1 MTKSEFMNKFSRTF
15 HRAGLKVKKHS
26 PEILLGV
33 GIVSGVAATVFACKA
48 TTKLSTVL
56 ENSKNNIDQIKTYV
70 AENGYSEEYS
80 EQDYKKDL
88 TIVYTKSAVDLI
100 KLYGPSVL
108 LGAAS
113 IGCILSSH
121 NIVRKRNV
129 ALAAAYASVDS
140 SFKDYRK
147 NVIDRFGKELDKE
160 LKFNI
165 KSEEKEETVTNE
177 DGTETVVKKTVTT
190 ATVDGVSDYA
200 RFFAEGQA
208 GWEKDSEHN
217 LYFLKCQERIA
228 NEMLQERGH
237 VFLNEVYDLI
247 DVPRTQAGQ
256 IMGWVYDP
264 ENPDSDN
271 YIDFGIYK
279 LDNERKRAFVN
290 GHECNI
296 LLDFNVEGNVW
307 NLMRIRDGL

>member
-1 MTKSEFMNKFSRTF
+1 MTKTDIMNKFSRTF

-26 PEILLGV
+26 PEILLVTGV
-33 GIVSGVAATVFACKA
+33 VGGVAATVLACKA
-48 TTKLSTVL
+48 TTKLSKVL
-56 ENSKNNIDQIKTYV
+56 ETSKNNVGQIKTYV
-70 AENGYSEEYS
+70 EENGYSEEYS

-88 TIVYTKSAVDLI
+88 TIVYTKSAVDLV

-113 IGCILSSH
+113 IGCILASH
-121 NIVRKRNV
+121 NIVRKRNM

-190 ATVDGVSDYA
+190 ATVDGISDYA
-200 RFFAEGQA
+200 RFFAEGQM

-228 NEMLQERGH
+228 NEKLQERGH

-256 IMGWVYDP
+256 VMGWVYDP

-271 YIDFGIYK
+271 YIDFGIYAM
-279 LDNERKRAFVN
+279 DNERKRAFVN

-307 NLMRIRDGL
+307 DLMRIRDGL

>member
-1 MTKSEFMNKFSRTF
+1 MAKTEIMNKLSRTF
-15 HRAGLKVKKHS
+15 HRAGLKLQKHS
-26 PEILLGV
+26 PEILLV
-33 GIVSGVAATVFACKA
+33 TGIVGGVAATVLACKA

-56 ENSKNNIDQIKTYV
+56 DKSKGELEQIHTYV
-70 AENGYSEEYS
+70 EDNGYSDVYT
-80 EQDYKKDL
+80 EQDHKKDL

-113 IGCILSSH
+113 VGCILASH
-121 NIVRKRNV
+121 NIVHKRNI
-129 ALAAAYASVDS
+129 ALAAAYASVDG

-147 NVIDRFGKELDKE
+147 NVIERFGKELDKE
-160 LKFNI
+160 LKFNL
-165 KSEEKEETVTNE
+165 KSEEREEVVTNE
-177 DGTETVVKKTVTT
+177 DGTETVVKDTVTT
-190 ATVDGVSDYA
+190 AKVNDYSDYA

-208 GWEKDSEHN
+208 GWEKDAEHN

-228 NEMLQERGH
+228 NEKLQERGH
-237 VFLNEVYDLI
+237 LFLNEVYDLI

-264 ENPDSDN
+264 ANPDSDN
-271 YIDFGIYK
+271 YVDFGIYK
-279 LDNERKRAFVN
+279 IDDERKRAFVN

-296 LLDFNVEGNVW
+296 LLDPNVEGNVW
-307 NLMRIRDGL
+307 DLMRVRDGL

>member
-1 MTKSEFMNKFSRTF
+1 MTKTEFMSKFSRTF
-15 HRAGLKVKKHS
+15 HRAGLKVRKHS
-26 PEILLGV
+26 PEILLV
-33 GIVSGVAATVFACKA
+33 TGIVSGVAATVFACKA
-48 TTKLSTVL
+48 STKLSTVL
-56 ENSKNNIDQIKTYV
+56 DNSKNSVDQIKTYV

-88 TIVYTKSAVDLI
+88 PIVYTKSAVDLI

-129 ALAAAYASVDS
+129 ALAAAYASVDG

-165 KSEEKEETVTNE
+165 KSEEREETVTNE

-190 ATVDGVSDYA
+190 AVVDGASDYA

-208 GWEKDSEHN
+208 GWEKDPEHN
-217 LYFLKCQERIA
+217 LYFVRCQERIA
-228 NEMLQERGH
+228 NEKLQERGH
-237 VFLNEVYDLI
+237 VFLNEVYDLLDI
-247 DVPRTQAGQ
+247 PRTQAGQ
-256 IMGWVYDP
+256 TMGWVLDP
-264 ENPDSDN
+264 SNPDCDC
-271 YIDFGIYK
+271 YIDFGIYD

-290 GHECNI
+290 GNECNI

-307 NLMRIRDGL
+307 DLLRIRDGL

>member
-1 MTKSEFMNKFSRTF
+1 MTKTDIMNKMSRTF

-26 PEILLGV
+26 PEILLVTGV
-33 GIVSGVAATVFACKA
+33 VGGVAATVLACKA
-48 TTKLSTVL
+48 TTKLSKVL
-56 ENSKNNIDQIKTYV
+56 ETSKNNVDQIKTYV
-70 AENGYSEEYS
+70 EENGYSEEYS

-88 TIVYTKSAVDLI
+88 TIVYTKSAVDLV

-113 IGCILSSH
+113 IGCILASH
-121 NIVRKRNV
+121 NIVRKRNM

-177 DGTETVVKKTVTT
+177 DSTETVVKKTVTT
-190 ATVDGVSDYA
+190 ATVNETSDYA
-200 RFFAEGQA
+200 RFFAEGQM
-208 GWEKDSEHN
+208 GWEKDPEHN

-237 VFLNEVYDLI
+237 VYLNEVYDLI

-271 YIDFGIYK
+271 YIDFGIYRM
-279 LDNERKRAFVN
+279 DDERKRAFVN

-296 LLDFNVEGNVW
+296 LLDPNVEGNVW
-307 NLMRIRDGL
+307 DLMRIRDGL

>member
-1 MTKSEFMNKFSRTF
+1 MTKSELMNKFGRTF
-15 HRAGLKVKKHS
+15 HRAGLKVRKHS

-177 DGTETVVKKTVTT
+177 DGTETVVKNHVTT
-190 ATVDGVSDYA
+190 AVVDGVSDYA

-228 NEMLQERGH
+228 NEKLQERGH

-256 IMGWVYDP
+256 VMGWVYDP

-271 YIDFGIYK
+271 YIDFGIYAM
-279 LDNERKRAFVN
+279 DNERKRAFVN

-307 NLMRIRDGL
+307 DLMRIRDGL